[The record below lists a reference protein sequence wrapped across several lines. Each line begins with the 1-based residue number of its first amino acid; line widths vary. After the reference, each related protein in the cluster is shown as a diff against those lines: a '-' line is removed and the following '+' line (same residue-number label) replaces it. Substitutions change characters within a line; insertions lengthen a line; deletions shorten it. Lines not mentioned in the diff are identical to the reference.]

1 MIFLHLNTYNL
12 ACLKKSGGKVMQAHL
27 LSNATNDKPITMSDK
42 INHPQLCQWLD
53 SVAQSRD
60 KHAFTALFEFF
71 APKILRIA
79 RNKFPNESQAHEVV
93 QNTMSNVWRKAHL
106 FNQDKGAATTWVYT
120 VMRNVTFDMLRKIQG
135 NKEDNLS
142 DDIWP
147 IAENTVTESEVF
159 EDHLANQNL
168 SSVIEELP
176 QAQQDVVKGFYF
188 REMSQEQL
196 AEHLNLPLGTVKSR
210 LRLALGKLKAQ
221 LGEKH
226 D

>member
-1 MIFLHLNTYNL
+1 
-12 ACLKKSGGKVMQAHL
+12 MQTNL
-27 LSNATNDKPITMSDK
+27 LSIATNAKSISMTDK
-42 INHPQLCQWLD
+42 INHPQLCQWLN
-53 SVAQSRD
+53 SVAHTRD
-60 KHAFTALFEFF
+60 KQAFTHLFQFF

-79 RNKFPNESQAHEVV
+79 RAKFPNEAQANEVV
-93 QNTMSNVWRKAHL
+93 QDTMSNVWRKAHL

-147 IAENTVTESEVF
+147 VAENMSSEGETF
-159 EDHLANQNL
+159 DDHLENENL
-168 SSVIEELP
+168 LSVIEALP

-196 AEHLNLPLGTVKSR
+196 ATHLRLPLGTVKSR
-210 LRLALGKLKAQ
+210 LRLALGKLKVQ

>member
-1 MIFLHLNTYNL
+1 
-12 ACLKKSGGKVMQAHL
+12 MQTNL
-27 LSNATNDKPITMSDK
+27 LSRPTSAKSTSMSDK
-42 INHPQLCQWLD
+42 INHPQLCQWLE
-53 SVAQSRD
+53 SVATNRD
-60 KHAFTALFEFF
+60 KVAFTHLFHFF

-79 RNKFPNESQAHEVV
+79 RGKFPNEAQANEVV
-93 QNTMSNVWRKAHL
+93 QDTMSNVWRKAHL

-147 IAENTVTESEVF
+147 VAEKMSSEIEVF
-159 EDHLANQNL
+159 DDHLEHENL
-168 SSVIEELP
+168 LSVIQELP

-196 AEHLNLPLGTVKSR
+196 AVHLNLPLGTVKSR
-210 LRLALGKLKAQ
+210 LRLALGKLKVQ
-221 LGEKH
+221 LGEQH